1 MNKKISS
8 EIAIGI
14 ILLVA
19 IVVGGIFY
27 WQSKKVQTVAP
38 VVSNQQLAV
47 SDRQVR
53 PVENQQTQI
62 PKAGYKILKIS
73 DGTTAFSFEIPEKW
87 LTETRHSGEK
97 QLTVEEMRDFLATNF
112 DGDIKTNPKLTSDYA
127 DLPWTEIKKMSDNE
141 IKELY
146 NRKDKDVSLYPNA
159 SVGAGDHI
167 LYTDT
172 SWQQIDFYIKNEP
185 VENVVVKVKKEHDDY
200 CKEYGND
207 IVACGDDVPMWE
219 QTVVGEK
226 NTEVEIFMTDKDEKG
241 NEVISKG
248 GTGGKTYF
256 VKISNARTLVI
267 SKQAKGDT
275 KFETDFNNLIQ
286 TFKFTDITDETA
298 NWQTYKNEN
307 YGFEF
312 KYPKDLSAE
321 QNKNIED
328 YFSFDIEELNTSI
341 AEQSYNQGQPLGIN
355 LQINKTNYKNIDD
368 WFTAWKK
375 DFEKPSN
382 YEGVMIKPKVES
394 IADINVVGVKAKKY
408 VPGGHFPFYDLCI
421 SFIKNGYEHSFCY
434 DGGLKY
440 TDYASAK
447 IGVDEYGN
455 NEYDETKIEQA
466 KTKYR
471 DLFNKI
477 MSTFKFTK

>member
-1 MNKKISS
+1 MNKKIAS

-19 IVVGGIFY
+19 IIVGGIFY
-27 WQSKKVQTVAP
+27 WQSEKVQTVAP
-38 VVSNQQLAV
+38 AVSNQQSAV
-47 SDRQVR
+47 SDQQAR
-53 PVENQQTQI
+53 PVENQKTQI

-97 QLTVEEMRDFLATNF
+97 QLTAEEMRDFLATNF

-127 DLPWTEIKKMSDNE
+127 DLPWTEIKKMSDNK

-146 NRKDKDVSLYPNA
+146 NRNDKGVSLYPNA

-185 VENVVVKVKKEHDDY
+185 VENVIAKVKKEHYDY

-207 IVACGDDVPMWE
+207 IVGCGDDAPMWE

-226 NTEVEIFMTDKDEKG
+226 NTEVEIFMTEKDEKG
-241 NEVISKG
+241 NEIISKG

-256 VKISNARTLVI
+256 VKISNGITLVI

-298 NWQTYKNEN
+298 NWQTYTNEK
-307 YGFEF
+307 YKYQI
-312 KYPKDLSAE
+312 KYPNDVEYVNEA
-321 QNKNIED
+321 Q
-328 YFSFDIEELNTSI
+328 IEE
-341 AEQSYNQGQPLGIN
+341 GM
-355 LQINKTNYKNIDD
+355 DD
-368 WFTAWKK
+368 WT
-375 DFEKPSN
+375 E
-382 YEGVMIKPKVES
+382 
-394 IADINVVGVKAKKY
+394 KKY
-408 VPGGHFPFYDLCI
+408 VDIELARYNGDVSIIAPDIDKNKNLNRCRSILNSNSDIPSGLLSYAKSSENIKIYGKNYKIITYNEVSPYI
-421 SFIKNGYEHSFCY
+421 SSLSSTVCLSDGTIIQLLSSSNDSFNN
-434 DGGLKY
+434 
-440 TDYASAK
+440 
-447 IGVDEYGN
+447 VFGN
-455 NEYDETKIEQA
+455 WKTVRQIAESYQ
-466 KTKYR
+466 KTK
-471 DLFNKI
+471 
-477 MSTFKFTK
+477 